1 MSVYQKVLLVEKIY
15 SEIKKRIVAG
25 KYLPGRHL
33 VEAELTEEFN
43 VSRVTLREALRKLVA
58 DELVVLIPNSGIRVK
73 ELSYKEIADIY
84 AVREAVESLAAKLA
98 SQIPKG
104 RLENLK
110 MICSRGATAV
120 LRKDR
125 MEHRSLN
132 HMFHLELAMVTG
144 NETLYKIIERLST
157 QIIGNQFVA
166 LMSDLDLETSQQS
179 HEEITA
185 AVMAGDGEK
194 AETAMRNHIRTGR
207 KFILLNW
214 PNQDNAL

>member
-15 SEIKKRIVAG
+15 SEIKKRIVSG

-73 ELSYKEIADIY
+73 ELSYKEITDIY
-84 AVREAVESLAAKLA
+84 SVREAVESLAAKLA
-98 SQIPKG
+98 SQVPKD

-110 MICSRGATAV
+110 MICSRGAAAV
-120 LRKDR
+120 LKKDR

-157 QIIGNQFVA
+157 QIIGSQFIA
-166 LMSDLDLETSQQS
+166 LMSDLDLEISQKS
-179 HEEITA
+179 HEEIIA
-185 AVMAGDGEK
+185 AIMESNGEK
-194 AETAMRNHIRTGR
+194 AKTAMENHIRAGR
-207 KFILLNW
+207 KFILSYW
-214 PNQDNAL
+214 PDYDSAR

>member
-15 SEIKKRIVAG
+15 SEIKKRIVSG

-73 ELSYKEIADIY
+73 ELSYKEITDIY
-84 AVREAVESLAAKLA
+84 SVREAVESLAAKLA
-98 SQIPKG
+98 SQVPKD

-120 LRKDR
+120 LKKDR

-157 QIIGNQFVA
+157 QIIGSQFIA
-166 LMSDLDLETSQQS
+166 LMSDLDLEISQKS
-179 HEEITA
+179 HEEIIA
-185 AVMAGDGEK
+185 AIMESKGEK
-194 AETAMRNHIRTGR
+194 AKAAMENHIRAGR
-207 KFILLNW
+207 KFILSYW
-214 PNQDNAL
+214 PDYDSTR

>member
-1 MSVYQKVLLVEKIY
+1 
-15 SEIKKRIVAG
+15 
-25 KYLPGRHL
+25 
-33 VEAELTEEFN
+33 
-43 VSRVTLREALRKLVA
+43 
-58 DELVVLIPNSGIRVK
+58 
-73 ELSYKEIADIY
+73 
-84 AVREAVESLAAKLA
+84 
-98 SQIPKG
+98 
-104 RLENLK
+104 
-110 MICSRGATAV
+110 
-120 LRKDR
+120 
-125 MEHRSLN
+125 
-132 HMFHLELAMVTG
+132 MVTG